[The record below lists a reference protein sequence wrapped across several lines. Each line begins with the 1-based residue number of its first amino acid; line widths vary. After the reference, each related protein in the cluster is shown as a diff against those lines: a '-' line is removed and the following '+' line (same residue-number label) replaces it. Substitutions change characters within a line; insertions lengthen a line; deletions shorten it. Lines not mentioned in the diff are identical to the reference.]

1 MAQRVAS
8 GASGRMNRRFLFVAI
23 LLAALAFVLVYVKIA
38 DGGGSS
44 SSSNVA
50 AGDQQVVVA
59 KVPIKE
65 RTTITADM
73 LDVKSV
79 PLNSVATGA
88 FTNAADVLGKVTK
101 FPVQANQQVLV
112 SAVVDTARP
121 TIGATLAGVVPTGQ
135 RGFSIPASQVSN
147 AGGLILPGDWVD
159 VVWLCCDT
167 GPVLTKTVLK
177 NIQVVAVAQEVVS
190 SGPVGSASPAAS
202 GTATTSTNPIAATA
216 SKPDPAA
223 GSVTVLLTPDQV
235 QLLYL
240 AESSGKLRLD
250 LRGPGDTDLPATA
263 PYRFDQLLTP
273 DELNGLPNE
282 LKPNGYKR

>member
-44 SSSNVA
+44 SPSSVA

-159 VVWLCCDT
+159 IVWLCCDNA
-167 GPVLTKTVLK
+167 PVISKTVLK

-190 SGPVGSASPAAS
+190 SGPVGSASPAAA

-216 SKPDPAA
+216 AKPDPAA
-223 GSVTVLLTPDQV
+223 GSVTVLLNPDQV

-263 PYRFDQLLTP
+263 PTLLTQLLTL